1 MTSVSPFPGS
11 VPVRTSRGDHR
22 TDGVERSCQKCTGS
36 PEERALKKLVVKALW
51 TEFPGH
57 QSEKGLAEEACHFF
71 RDKKGDPISPR
82 TVRYWL
88 REETLPSA
96 VHLSALVIM
105 QPAMFLGHWLGRGDK

>member
-1 MTSVSPFPGS
+1 M
-11 VPVRTSRGDHR
+11 
-22 TDGVERSCQKCTGS
+22 ERSCQKCVG
-36 PEERALKKLVVKALW
+36 PAEEQALKKLVVKALW

-57 QSEKGLAEEACHFF
+57 QSEKGLADEACHYF

-105 QPAMFLGHWLGRGDK
+105 QPMMFMGHWLGRGDR